1 MKHRLHRIWH
11 QIIRAWVGWI
21 LRVVF
26 RMEVH
31 GLENLPQNDQ
41 PLLVVANHQSNLD
54 AALLYPF
61 LRGSLVFAINTL
73 AADRWYARLAI
84 WLTGV
89 RCFRLDARR
98 PLGLRG
104 FLQYLKETPQAT
116 PVIFPEG
123 RISLTGALMKIYE
136 GPAIVADKLNLPILP
151 IYLEG
156 TKFSYFTELLFPLP
170 RRLFPPLR
178 LTILPPRKLEVDP
191 ELKGR
196 ERRRALGHELEALM
210 QRMVVESA
218 PVEQTLPEALNQTI
232 RAFGNSWPI
241 LTETHTNQTL
251 NYRKFK
257 QGVRVLANR
266 IQEETLPHAYVGI
279 LLPTINTTPVL
290 LLALLT
296 QQRVPVMLNPTA
308 GIASTLQSL
317 ETAQV
322 SALYT
327 ARQFVEEAN
336 LTELMRAIE
345 NETSI
350 IVHYLEDLR
359 KNLRWGEK
367 FSGWWQSFQSLPDV
381 GRANDPAV
389 VLFTSGTTGAPKGV
403 VLSHRNILANFHQ
416 VMAVSDLYPRDRF
429 FNALPAFHSFG
440 LIGGILIPMLGGI
453 PTYLYPTPLR
463 IRVVPE
469 MMYYAAASVFISTNT
484 FLERYAR
491 FTHPYSGF
499 NLRYIVAGGE
509 KLQEETRQKWLND
522 FGVPVLEG
530 YGISETSPILSLN
543 TLFQHRP
550 GTVGRLVPGIQ
561 YHLEPVEGI
570 EEGGVLH
577 VKGPNVMLGYLLPDQ
592 PGILQPPISSQ
603 GEGWFDTGD
612 VVTVDEEGY
621 LTVVDRVKRFAKVG
635 GEMVPLGV
643 VESLAQEVWPNAAN
657 AAFTTQDPHKGER
670 VVLVTNTEH
679 PSKKALQEH
688 MQEAG
693 YPSLWVPE
701 TIETLEELPR
711 LGSGKVDYKEIERVF
726 EEKHAS

>member
-1 MKHRLHRIWH
+1 
-11 QIIRAWVGWI
+11 VGWL

-26 RMEVH
+26 RLEVH
-31 GLENLPQNDQ
+31 GLENLPQGDQ
-41 PLLVVANHQSNLD
+41 PVLVVANHQSNLD
-54 AALLYPF
+54 ATLLYPF
-61 LRGSLVFAINTL
+61 LPGNPVFAINTL
-73 AADRWYARLAI
+73 AAERWYARLAV

-123 RISLTGALMKIYE
+123 RISLTGTLMKIYE

-156 TKFSYFTELLFPLP
+156 PQFSYFTELLFPV
-170 RRLFPPLR
+170 RRQLFPPLR
-178 LTILPPRKLEVDP
+178 LTILPPRHLTVDP

-196 ERRRALGHELEALM
+196 ERRRALGYELETLM
-210 QRMVVESA
+210 QSLEVESA
-218 PVEQTLPEALNQTI
+218 PVEQTLPAALNQTI

-241 LTETHTNQTL
+241 LTEAHTNQTL

-266 IQEETLPHAYVGI
+266 IQDDTLPQAYVGV
-279 LLPTINTTPVL
+279 LLPTVSVTPVL
-290 LLALLT
+290 LMALLT

-308 GIASTLQSL
+308 GVASTLQSL
-317 ETAQV
+317 ETASV
-322 SALYT
+322 SVLYT
-327 ARQFVEEAN
+327 GRQFVEEAN
-336 LTELMRAIE
+336 LTELVKAIE
-345 NETSI
+345 NETAVTI
-350 IVHYLEDLR
+350 HYLEDLR
-359 KNLRWGEK
+359 QDLRWGEK
-367 FSGWWQSFQSLPDV
+367 LSGWWHSFHPLPEP
-381 GRANDPAV
+381 GQGQEPAV

-416 VMAVSDLYPRDRF
+416 VMAVSDLYPGDRF

-440 LIGGILIPMLGGI
+440 LIGGILLPLLGGI

-463 IRVVPE
+463 VRVVPE

-491 FTHPYSGF
+491 FTHTYNGF
-499 NLRYIVAGGE
+499 NLRYIFAGGE
-509 KLQEETRQKWLND
+509 KLKEETRQKWLND

-530 YGISETSPILSLN
+530 YGISETSPVLALN
-543 TLFQHRP
+543 TLLHQRP
-550 GTVGRLVPGIQ
+550 GTVGKLVPGIQ
-561 YHLEPVEGI
+561 YHLEPFEGVED
-570 EEGGVLH
+570 GGVLH
-577 VKGPNVMLGYLLPDQ
+577 VKGPNVMLGYLLQDK
-592 PGILQPPISSQ
+592 PGVIQPPSSAQ

-612 VVTVDEEGY
+612 VVTVDTDGY
-621 LTVVDRVKRFAKVG
+621 VTIVDRAKRFAKVG

-643 VESLAQEVWPNAAN
+643 VESLAQEVWPQAAH
-657 AAFTTQDPHKGER
+657 AAFTTQDPHKGEQ
-670 VVLVTNTEH
+670 VILVTETEN
-679 PSKKALQEH
+679 PSKKTLQEH
-688 MQEAG
+688 MQQAG

-701 TIETLEELPR
+701 TVETLEEIPR
-711 LGSGKVDYKEIERVF
+711 LGSGKVDYKEIQRLF
-726 EEKHAS
+726 EEKRAS